1 MLWQIKDSKRMMER
15 IVFDLEQV
23 LFDLEWYCFSVR

>member
-1 MLWQIKDSKRMMER
+1 MLCQIKDSKRMMER

-23 LFDLEWYCFSVR
+23 YFDLEWYCFSVR